1 MYFINLFNSYFGKC
15 LFISICVSAVA
26 CEHRDEEAIQT
37 VIREQVEKNLAVFEA
52 KQLARCHKE
61 AMEEALI
68 VADSIVIAR
77 ALAAKDTSNFM
88 RPIKP
93 QKPAVNLPVGDGP
106 IAPLFQKNK
115 LQ

>member
-1 MYFINLFNSYFGKC
+1 MCLLIGVCIGFGT
-15 LFISICVSAVA
+15 
-26 CEHRDEEAIQT
+26 CEQRDEEAIQT
-37 VIREQVEKNLAVFEA
+37 LIREQVEKNLAVFEA

-77 ALAAKDTSNFM
+77 ALAAKDTSNFK

-93 QKPAVNLPVGDGP
+93 QKPTVNLPVGDGP
-106 IAPLFQKNK
+106 IVPLFQKNK
-115 LQ
+115 